1 MGEESMYGA
10 VVFDLWGTLVDE
22 LTYPEANRLVYRQKT
37 DETADLLGLDR
48 DAFADAWAAG
58 AAERLVGAFST
69 EGALL
74 HICGRLGVE
83 PDAGRLRAAVE
94 VRFEYARGALSPR
107 PGTVETL
114 STLRDLGCRVGLISN
129 CFEEVSVLWG
139 STPFAPLVDT
149 AVLSYDV
156 RLAKPDP
163 RIYEMAVEGLGV
175 AAEECLYVGDGTSN
189 ELSGAEKA
197 GMTAVLMRAPYDQA
211 DGAREN
217 WAGER
222 ISDVREVL
230 GLLEGV

>member
-1 MGEESMYGA
+1 MRVSKYRA

-22 LTYPEANRLVYRQKT
+22 LTYPEANRLVYRQKV

-48 DAFADAWAAG
+48 DAFGDAWAAG
-58 AAERLVGAFST
+58 AAGRLVGAFST

-74 HICGRLGVE
+74 HICRELGVKPE
-83 PDAGRLRAAVE
+83 PSSVRAAAE
-94 VRFEYARGALSPR
+94 IRFEYARGALSPR

-114 STLRDLGCRVGLISN
+114 STLKDLGYGVGLISN
-129 CFEEVSVLWG
+129 CAEEVSALWS

-163 RIYEMAVEGLGV
+163 SIYEMAVEGLGV

-189 ELSGAEKA
+189 ELSGASKT

-211 DGAREN
+211 DGARES
-217 WAGER
+217 WQGMR
-222 ISDVREVL
+222 IADVREVL
-230 GLLEGV
+230 GLLDRE

>member
-1 MGEESMYGA
+1 MGKYGA

-22 LTYPEANRLVYRQKT
+22 LTYPEANRLIYRQKT

-48 DAFADAWAAG
+48 DEFAEAWADGAG
-58 AAERLVGAFST
+58 ERLVGAFST

-83 PDAGRLRAAVE
+83 PDPDRLRSAVE
-94 VRFEYARGALSPR
+94 VRFEYAGGALSPR

-114 STLRDLGCRVGLISN
+114 STLRDLGYGVGLISN
-129 CFEEVSVLWG
+129 CAEEVSVLWS

-163 RIYEMAVEGLGV
+163 RIYAIAVEGLGV

-189 ELSGAEKA
+189 ELSGAERA

-211 DGAREN
+211 DGARES
-217 WAGER
+217 WDGTR
-222 ISDVREVL
+222 ISDVREVI
-230 GLLEGV
+230 GLLD

>member
-1 MGEESMYGA
+1 MGKYRA

-22 LTYPEANRLVYRQKT
+22 LTYPEANRLVYRQRV

-48 DAFADAWAAG
+48 DAFAGAWAAG
-58 AAERLVGAFST
+58 AGERLVGAFST
-69 EGALL
+69 EGALR
-74 HICGRLGVE
+74 HIGRELGVE
-83 PDAGRLRAAVE
+83 PDACRLRAGVE
-94 VRFEYARGALSPR
+94 VRFEYVRGALSPR

-114 STLRDLGCRVGLISN
+114 STLRDLGYGVGLISN
-129 CFEEVSVLWG
+129 CSEEVSAMWS
-139 STPFAPLVDT
+139 STPFASLMDT

-189 ELSGAEKA
+189 ELTGASRV
-197 GMTAVLMRAPYDQA
+197 GMTAVLMRAPHDQA
-211 DGAREN
+211 DGARES
-217 WAGER
+217 WTGGR

-230 GLLEGV
+230 GMLG

>member
-1 MGEESMYGA
+1 MGEESRYRA

-22 LTYPEANRLVYRQKT
+22 LTYPEANRLVYRQKVQ

-48 DAFADAWAAG
+48 DAFADAWVAG
-58 AAERLVGAFST
+58 AGERLVGAFST

-94 VRFEYARGALSPR
+94 VRFEYVREALSPR

-114 STLRDLGCRVGLISN
+114 STLRDLGYRVGLISN
-129 CFEEVSVLWG
+129 CSEEVSALWG

-189 ELSGAEKA
+189 ELSGASKA
-197 GMTAVLMRAPYDQA
+197 GMTAVLMRAPYDQT

-230 GLLEGV
+230 GLLE

>member
-1 MGEESMYGA
+1 MGKKKYRA

-22 LTYPEANRLVYRQKT
+22 LTYPEANRLIYRQKT

-48 DAFADAWAAG
+48 DEFAEAWAEGAG
-58 AAERLVGAFST
+58 ERLVGAFST
-69 EGALL
+69 EGALV

-83 PDAGRLRAAVE
+83 PDPDRLRAAVE
-94 VRFEYARGALSPR
+94 VRFEYAGGALSPR

-114 STLRDLGCRVGLISN
+114 STLRDMGYGVGLISN
-129 CFEEVSVLWG
+129 CAEEVSVLWS

-175 AAEECLYVGDGTSN
+175 DAEECLYVGDGTSN
-189 ELSGAEKA
+189 ELSGAERA

-211 DGAREN
+211 DGARES
-217 WAGER
+217 WDGTR
-222 ISDVREVL
+222 ISDVREVI
-230 GLLEGV
+230 GLLG

>member
-1 MGEESMYGA
+1 MGKSRYRA

-22 LTYPEANRLVYRQKT
+22 LTYPEANRLVYRQKV

-48 DAFADAWAAG
+48 DAFADAWSAG
-58 AAERLVGAFST
+58 AGKRLVGAFST
-69 EGALL
+69 EGALV

-94 VRFEYARGALSPR
+94 VRFEYVRGALSPR

-114 STLRDLGCRVGLISN
+114 STLRDLGYRVGLISN
-129 CFEEVSVLWG
+129 CSEEVSAMWR
-139 STPFAPLVDT
+139 STPFAPMVDT

-163 RIYEMAVEGLGV
+163 RIYVMAGEGLGV
-175 AAEECLYVGDGTSN
+175 PAEECLYVGDGTSN
-189 ELSGAEKA
+189 ELSGASKA
-197 GMTAVLMRAPYDQA
+197 GMVAVLIRAPYDQA
-211 DGAREN
+211 DGARQS
-217 WAGER
+217 WDGAR

-230 GLLEGV
+230 GLLD

>member
-1 MGEESMYGA
+1 MGKYRA

-22 LTYPEANRLVYRQKT
+22 LTYPEANRLIYRQKT

-48 DAFADAWAAG
+48 HEFAEGWAAG
-58 AAERLVGAFST
+58 AGERLVGAFST
-69 EGALL
+69 EGSLL
-74 HICGRLGVE
+74 HICRELGVE

-94 VRFEYARGALSPR
+94 IRFQYAGGALSPR

-114 STLRDLGCRVGLISN
+114 STLRDRGYGVGLISN
-129 CFEEVSVLWG
+129 CAEEVSALWD

-163 RIYEMAVEGLGV
+163 SIYAMAVEGLDV
-175 AAEECLYVGDGTSN
+175 TAEECLYVGDGTSN
-189 ELSGAEKA
+189 ELSGASDV

-211 DGAREN
+211 DGARES
-217 WAGER
+217 WDGAR

-230 GLLEGV
+230 GLLE